1 MQTDNKVQIV
11 YDREDLVR
19 LLRSRT
25 DDPIDIGRVTTFLT
39 RGFQVQNDVGRPAYI
54 FEVDPT
60 MTPSDVQYLEGVLT
74 ELGVFAVL
82 VPKDSI
88 DYVGT
93 ITPESMGVDT
103 MRPYIKE
110 R

>member
-1 MQTDNKVQIV
+1 MREDPKTQIIF
-11 YDREDLVR
+11 DREDLVR

-25 DDPIDIGRVTTFLT
+25 DDAVDVGRVTTFLT

-54 FEVDPT
+54 FEVEPT

-82 VPKDSI
+82 VPKKSVE
-88 DYVGT
+88 YVGT
-93 ITPESMGVDT
+93 ITPESMGVKT
-103 MRPYIKE
+103 LRPYIKE
-110 R
+110 D